1 MKRIFFLTG
10 TRAEF
15 GKLKPLM
22 RYVENSPNLELH
34 VLVTGMHMLKRY
46 GSTYQEVK
54 KEKFSNIY
62 MISNQH
68 LDEPMCSIF
77 GNTVSLISRLVH
89 ELSPDL
95 IVVHGDRLEALA
107 GATVGALANTLVCHI
122 EGGELSG
129 TVDDL
134 IRHSISKLSH
144 IHMVANER
152 AQQRLL
158 QMGEAKE
165 SIHIIGSPDLD
176 IMLTPNLPS
185 LEAVKE
191 HYEIKFDRYAVAMFH
206 PVTSEAKDIRT
217 YAKNFFQALRDS
229 NRDYVVIYPNNDLG
243 SGDILAEIESL
254 SDDPK
259 FAVFP
264 SLGFE
269 RFLVLLKNAD
279 FMIGNS
285 SAGIREAPFYGVPA
299 VNVGTRQSRRHFSAG
314 ILNCDYS
321 VDQIASAIQRIGIN
335 KPGKSEFAFGDGN
348 SVEQFSVAL
357 NSPTF
362 WKTKFQ
368 KEFRDLEICESL
380 SFQQEQNPR
389 ASLERI

>member
-22 RYVENSPNLELH
+22 RYVENSPGLELH

-54 KEKFSNIY
+54 KEGFSNIY

-107 GATVGALANTLVCHI
+107 GATVGALSNTLVCHI

-158 QMGEAKE
+158 QMGEAND
-165 SIHIIGSPDLD
+165 SIYIIGSPDLD
-176 IMLTPNLPS
+176 VMIAPNLPTIDV
-185 LEAVKE
+185 VKA
-191 HYEIKFDRYAVAMFH
+191 HYGITFDNYAVAMFH
-206 PVTSEAKDIRT
+206 PVTSEAKDIRA
-217 YAKNFFQALRDS
+217 YARNFFQALRNS
-229 NRDYVVIYPNNDLG
+229 GRNYVVIYPNNDLG
-243 SGDILAEIESL
+243 SSDILSEIESL
-254 SDDPK
+254 SGDPQ

-264 SLGFE
+264 SIGFE

-285 SAGIREAPFYGVPA
+285 SAGIREAPFYGVPT
-299 VNVGTRQSRRHFSAG
+299 VNVGTRQSRRHVSQG
-314 ILNCDYS
+314 ILNCNYS
-321 VDQIASAIQRIGIN
+321 VEQISDAIDRIDDIGSDN
-335 KPGKSEFAFGDGN
+335 SELAFGDGN
-348 SVEQFSVAL
+348 SVEQFAL
-357 NSPTF
+357 AINSQEF

-368 KEFRDLEICESL
+368 KEFRDLDICASL
-380 SFQQEQNPR
+380 SFQPDQSPR
-389 ASLERI
+389 EFLERI